1 MRERRWAHSSPTG
14 TAARPESGADSAWD
28 GGGRGWAPRRSN
40 GGSKARAVIGPTAA
54 VGGDQ
59 RWRQGAQL
67 RAERRIQSAGGDW
80 LEWR

>member
-1 MRERRWAHSSPTG
+1 MGAQQPHRDGSAARERRGPRVGW
-14 TAARPESGADSAWD
+14 
-28 GGGRGWAPRRSN
+28 GGRGWAPRRSN